1 MFSVLASDPSC
12 DARIGRLVLS
22 HGPLETPVFMPVG
35 TQATVKAL
43 DQEDLESMGFRLIL
57 GNTYHLSL
65 RPGIETIESLGGLH
79 GFMSWNRNILTDSG
93 GFQVFSLKTLRTL
106 DEDGVSFRSHLDGS
120 LQRFTPERV
129 IDLQRR
135 FGSDIMMP
143 LDVCAAHGAPRT
155 EAEDALRLT
164 TDWARRSKA
173 AWDSAGPNRLFGI
186 AQGNFYEDLRR
197 RSALELR
204 ELDLPGYAVGGLSVG
219 EGRDQFAETLS
230 WSIEGLPEEKPRY
243 VMGIGT
249 PDLIFDAVEQGVDM
263 FDCVFPTR
271 AGRNATAL
279 TAGGRIA
286 LRNARHARDS
296 RPIEEA
302 CPCPVCR
309 RYSRGYLRH
318 LFKSREILAAVLT
331 TRHNLWYMRR
341 LMDGIHR
348 AIRDN
353 QFAKHKREV
362 LNALSSSTESSDV
375 D

>member
-1 MFSVLASDPSC
+1 MFTITAC
-12 DARIGRLVLS
+12 DSSSEARLGHVELG
-22 HGPLETPVFMPVG
+22 HGQVATPVFMPVG

-43 DQEDLESMGFRLIL
+43 AQEDLEEMGYALIL

-65 RPGIETIESLGGLH
+65 RPGIETIEALGGLH
-79 GFMSWNRNILTDSG
+79 GFMSWGGNILTDSG
-93 GFQVFSLKTLRTL
+93 GFQVFSLETLRTL

-129 IDLQRR
+129 VDLQQR
-135 FGSDIMMP
+135 FGSDILMP
-143 LDVCAAHGAPRT
+143 LDVCAAHGAERA
-155 EAEDALRLT
+155 EAQEALRLT
-164 TDWARRSKA
+164 TDWARRSRKA
-173 AWDSAGPNRLFGI
+173 WSSERPGRLFGI
-186 AQGNFYEDLRR
+186 VQGNFYEELRR
-197 RSALELR
+197 QSAAELR
-204 ELDLPGYAVGGLSVG
+204 DLDLPGYAVGGLSVG
-219 EGRDQFAETLS
+219 EGRVQFAETLG
-230 WSIEGLPEEKPRY
+230 WAVEGLPKEKPRY

-279 TAGGRIA
+279 TENGRIA
-286 LRNARHARDS
+286 LRNAKYAKDS
-296 RPIEEA
+296 DPIEEG

-309 RYSRGYLRH
+309 RYSRGYIRH

-331 TRHNLWYMRR
+331 TRHNLAYMRR
-341 LMDGIHR
+341 LMDGIHQ

-353 QFAKHKREV
+353 DLPGHKRRV
-362 LNALSSSTESSDV
+362 LEALEPDRETPNV

>member
-1 MFSVLASDPSC
+1 MFSIFASDPSC
-12 DARIGRLVLS
+12 SARIGRLELG
-22 HGPLETPVFMPVG
+22 HGPVDTPVFMPVG

-43 DQEDLESMGFRLIL
+43 TQEDLEAMGFALIL

-65 RPGIETIESLGGLH
+65 RPGIETIEALGGLH
-79 GFMSWNRNILTDSG
+79 GLMSWNQNILTDSG
-93 GFQVFSLKTLRTL
+93 GFQVFSLETLRTL
-106 DEDGVSFRSHLDGS
+106 DDDGVSFRSYLDGS
-120 LQRFTPERV
+120 LHRFTPERV
-129 IDLQRR
+129 VDLQQR

-143 LDVCAAHGAPRT
+143 LDVCAAHGAERA
-155 EAEDALRLT
+155 EAEEALRLT
-164 TDWARRSKA
+164 TEWARRSKA
-173 AWDSAGPNRLFGI
+173 VWDASGPSRLFGI
-186 AQGNFYEDLRR
+186 AQGHFYEDLRR
-197 RSALELR
+197 RSAAELR
-204 ELDLPGYAVGGLSVG
+204 EFDLPGYAVGGLSVG

-279 TAGGRIA
+279 TARGRIA
-286 LRNARHARDS
+286 LRNARYARDS
-296 RPIEEA
+296 RPIEEE

-353 QFAKHKREV
+353 EFSTHKRRV
-362 LNALSSSTESSDV
+362 LEAISSGGESSDV
-375 D
+375 E